1 VGIVEVVR
9 VSMGGKVE
17 SALTSDSGMSNAVDI
32 FGRRTVQRISVRR
45 SKRYSSS
52 SEVSPCLHSTISA
65 LTEGEISW
73 GRAAEI
79 LSNNFSPPE

>member
-32 FGRRTVQRISVRR
+32 FGRRSVQM
-45 SKRYSSS
+45 KRHVCSDEENTFCY
-52 SEVSPCLHSTISA
+52 L
-65 LTEGEISW
+65 
-73 GRAAEI
+73 
-79 LSNNFSPPE
+79 